1 MLTGQHNQG
10 QSGQYLPQ
18 QQYGQ
23 YPPPPQQQQP
33 PYSGQQY
40 GGPQPGLPQPANPQ
54 EVERYKRMLSTTIQQ
69 NGLERFFR
77 PGDPRTE
84 GMLNQWAS
92 VAPGQIKRVSEQWR
106 ISLER
111 ARDLIKLALYDIV
124 LYIDDSGSM
133 SFYEERKA
141 QAIQIISQVVS
152 AAILFDDDGISLRF
166 MNWQPSQ
173 YDRSVALDKIK
184 SEDQIQNIVRQV
196 PFQGQTPLGSHLSQ
210 KVLEPLVL
218 QPARSNALRKPIL
231 VIMITDGEPTE
242 APKNL
247 VLDHIIDARENMSRM
262 SYGNRSVVF
271 EIAQVGDDEG
281 AARFLASLDDANK
294 GNKTTPTGGYMG
306 HPAGGQSYDAPGN
319 IIDVTSNFER
329 EQAEFARVN
338 PQSNMTRELWIMK
351 MLLGA
356 IDPNYDKMDDSRN
369 QQGPG
374 SYGQQ
379 QHPSY
384 QQPQQ

>member
-1 MLTGQHNQG
+1 
-10 QSGQYLPQ
+10 
-18 QQYGQ
+18 
-23 YPPPPQQQQP
+23 
-33 PYSGQQY
+33 
-40 GGPQPGLPQPANPQ
+40 
-54 EVERYKRMLSTTIQQ
+54 MLSTTIQQ
-69 NGLERFFR
+69 NGLERFFQ
-77 PGDPRTE
+77 PGEPRTE
-84 GMLNQWAS
+84 GILNQWAS
-92 VAPGQIKRVSEQWR
+92 VAPAQIKRVSEQWR

-124 LYIDDSGSM
+124 LYIGILCALLLLVKLISADDSGSM

-173 YDRSVALDKIK
+173 YDRSITLDKIK
-184 SEDQIQNIVRQV
+184 SEDQIQSIIRQV

-242 APKNL
+242 NPKNL

-294 GNKTTPTGGYMG
+294 GNKTTPAGGYMG
-306 HPAGGQSYDAPGN
+306 HLAGSQPYDAPGN
-319 IIDVTSNFER
+319 IIDVTSSKSILDLVF
-329 EQAEFARVN
+329 
-338 PQSNMTRELWIMK
+338 
-351 MLLGA
+351 
-356 IDPNYDKMDDSRN
+356 
-369 QQGPG
+369 
-374 SYGQQ
+374 
-379 QHPSY
+379 
-384 QQPQQ
+384 